1 MNQTIWGFIGT
12 GVLETLEMVI
22 VTTVLSYIVGVPYGV
37 LLKVTGKGEILE
49 NRIVNTVLAFIANL
63 FRSIPFL
70 ILLLFLIPFT
80 RLIVGTSIGTEAS
93 IVPLTIGSIPIVA
106 RMVEQSLEQIPPG
119 IEEAAL
125 SIGAGPAQIIWH
137 FLLPEALPSLL
148 LGLAINMATIVG
160 YSAMAGC
167 IGGGGLGALAL
178 NYGYYRYQSDV
189 LLVTVVILILLI
201 QIVQESGEYLYKKIR
216 HS

>member
-125 SIGAGPAQIIWH
+125 SIGASPAQIIWH

-189 LLVTVVILILLI
+189 LLGTVVILILLI

>member
-63 FRSIPFL
+63 FRPIPFL

-125 SIGAGPAQIIWH
+125 SIGASPAQIIWH